1 MFGSLKKKL
10 KEALQK
16 ISGREEKTE
25 EKLEKRVEKL
35 SDALEE
41 EKIKD
46 EIRVVEKESR
56 EKLEGEI
63 EKEAEEFVKLPEE
76 VDTESR
82 EEEKILRE
90 EIEPKYGEE
99 VKKESMEKL
108 EEALDKENILEDS
121 IEASQEIKAETKIK
135 ETTTET
141 PEEIKSLPE
150 ETIQEEAKAKP
161 KTLPEKKIGLRE
173 KLGFKKPHAPKP
185 KIAEKEAVAE
195 KKPEPVE
202 EDRGF
207 LKGIIKKVTEE
218 KLSEDSIDKFLDEL
232 KRALLENDTALEVAD
247 KICSDV
253 KKDLIGKSIKRG
265 SAENMIKESLHRAM
279 LDVMHQEKIGLEG
292 IIEKNDVT
300 VIIFLGFNGVGKTT
314 CIGKLA
320 HKFRKYNPV
329 LAAGD
334 TFRAASIE
342 QLEEHARRIG
352 ANVVKHKYGSDSAA
366 VIFDAVKHARAIGSR
381 LVLADTA
388 GRSHSNANL
397 MDELKKVC
405 RVNKPDLKVLV
416 LDSLTGNDIYEQS
429 RLFNEAVS
437 VDAIILTKS
446 DVYERGGAALSA
458 AYTIK
463 KPIIY
468 LGTGQGYEDLKEFN
482 AEEIA
487 DILLES

>member
-25 EKLEKRVEKL
+25 ERLEKKVEKL
-35 SDALEE
+35 SEALEE
-41 EKIKD
+41 EKIQD
-46 EIRVVEKESR
+46 EVRAAEKESR
-56 EKLEGEI
+56 EKLESEI
-63 EKEAEEFVKLPEE
+63 KNEEEAFVKLPKE
-76 VDTESR
+76 VDTETR

-90 EIEPKYGEE
+90 EIEPKYEEE
-99 VKKESMEKL
+99 VKKEDIEML
-108 EEALDKENILEDS
+108 EEALDKDKISEDTV
-121 IEASQEIKAETKIK
+121 EAAQTKIKAEAEEVMLEKEPEVKEEFPEVKKEPEPTAIK
-135 ETTTET
+135 
-141 PEEIKSLPE
+141 
-150 ETIQEEAKAKP
+150 
-161 KTLPEKKIGLRE
+161 PEKKIGLRE
-173 KLGFKKPHAPKP
+173 KLGFKKPPAPKP
-185 KIAEKEAVAE
+185 KIAEREVVIE
-195 KKPEPVE
+195 KKPPME
-202 EDRGF
+202 EGRGF

-218 KLSEDSIDKFLDEL
+218 RLSEGSIDKFLEEL

-253 KKDLIGKSIKRG
+253 KKDLLGKSIKRG
-265 SAENMIKESLHRAM
+265 SAENMIKESLHKAM
-279 LDVMHQEKIGLEG
+279 LDVMHQEKIDLEG
-292 IIEKNDVT
+292 IIERNDVT
-300 VIIFLGFNGVGKTT
+300 TILFLGFNGVGKTT

-320 HKFRKYNPV
+320 HKFKKYNPV

-342 QLEEHARRIG
+342 QLEEHAKRIG
-352 ANVVKHKYGSDSAA
+352 VNVVKHKYGSDSAA
-366 VIFDAVKHARAIGSR
+366 VVFDAVKHAKASGSK

-446 DVYERGGAALSA
+446 DVYERGGADLSA
-458 AYTIK
+458 AHTIK

-468 LGTGQGYEDLKEFN
+468 LGTGQNYEDLKEFS
-482 AEEIA
+482 AEEIS